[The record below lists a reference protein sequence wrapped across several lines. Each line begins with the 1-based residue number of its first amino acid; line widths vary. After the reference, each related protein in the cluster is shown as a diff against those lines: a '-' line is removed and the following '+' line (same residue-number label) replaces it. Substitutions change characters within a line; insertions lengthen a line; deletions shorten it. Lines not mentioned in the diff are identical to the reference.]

1 MTTIRRPGA
10 ASAAVLFGLSISLG
24 AAHAVAP
31 DWSRRAGLD
40 VWSLPALERQRLNVV
55 EERHDVEARATD
67 SARRRETANQIAAQL
82 VSGAIALPTA
92 TDEIHKI
99 FCEDVGMVIT
109 LEGSHRTAPTERLR
123 FARHTIGRAERLLV
137 GEPARCAALRARL
150 EVEYR
155 EMLAAHESPA
165 AP

>member
-10 ASAAVLFGLSISLG
+10 ASAAVLVGLSVSLVT
-24 AAHAVAP
+24 AHALAP

-40 VWSLPALERQRLNVV
+40 VWRLPALERECLNLV
-55 EERHDVEARATD
+55 EERNEVEARAER

-82 VSGAIALPTA
+82 ISGAIALPA
-92 TDEIHKI
+92 AADEIRGI
-99 FCEDVGMVIT
+99 FCEDEGMVAT
-109 LEGSHRTAPTERLR
+109 LKHTYPAPTERLR
-123 FARHTIGRAERLLV
+123 FARHTIERAARLLV
-137 GEPARCAALRARL
+137 DEPDRCAALRARL

>member
-10 ASAAVLFGLSISLG
+10 ASAAVLVGLSLSLV
-24 AAHAVAP
+24 AAHAIAP

-40 VWSLPALERQRLNVV
+40 VWSLPALEREHLNVA
-55 EERHDVEARATD
+55 EERDDVEAKAEQA
-67 SARRRETANQIAAQL
+67 ARRRETADQLAAQL
-82 VSGAIALPTA
+82 ISGTITLPTA

-109 LEGSHRTAPTERLR
+109 LAHTHRDAPTERLH
-123 FARHTIGRAERLLV
+123 FARHTIERAARLLLD
-137 GEPARCAALRARL
+137 EPARCAALRARL

>member
-10 ASAAVLFGLSISLG
+10 ASAAVLVGLSVGLV
-24 AAHAVAP
+24 AAHAIAP

-40 VWSLPALERQRLNVV
+40 VWSLPALERERLNVV
-55 EERHDVEARATD
+55 EERNDVEAKATD
-67 SARRRETANQIAAQL
+67 AARRRETANQIATQL
-82 VSGAIALPTA
+82 IAGEIALPTA

-99 FCEDVGMVIT
+99 FCEDVGMMVT
-109 LEGSHRTAPTERLR
+109 LAHSHPAAPTDRLR
-123 FARHTIGRAERLLV
+123 FARHTIERAARLLDD
-137 GEPARCAALRARL
+137 EPVRRAALRARL

>member
-10 ASAAVLFGLSISLG
+10 ASAAVLVGLSVSLV
-24 AAHAVAP
+24 AAHVIAP

-40 VWSLPALERQRLNVV
+40 VWSLPALERERLDVA
-55 EERHDVEARATD
+55 EERNDVEAKAEMA
-67 SARRRETANQIAAQL
+67 ARRRETANQIAVQL
-82 VSGAIALPTA
+82 ISGAIALPTA

-123 FARHTIGRAERLLV
+123 FARHTIERATRLLL
-137 GEPARCAALRARL
+137 EDPARCAALRARL
-150 EVEYR
+150 EIEYR